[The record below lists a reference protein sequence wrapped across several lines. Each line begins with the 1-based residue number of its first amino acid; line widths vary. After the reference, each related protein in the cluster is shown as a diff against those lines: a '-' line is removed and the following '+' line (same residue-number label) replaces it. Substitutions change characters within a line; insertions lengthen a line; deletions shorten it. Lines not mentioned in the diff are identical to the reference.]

1 MLRAF
6 VANRLGGDDRQ
17 GASTLTMQYVR
28 NVRKSDPNL
37 TEAQRAAATETTV
50 GRKLQE
56 MRYAVELER
65 KLSKDE
71 ILGRYLNIAYFGAGA
86 YGIAAAS
93 YRYFGKRASELTL
106 AEAALLAG
114 LVRAPDYYDPINGDA
129 AAAVQRR
136 GYVLDQMVAM
146 GVLAPADAARA
157 RGERL
162 ALRPRST
169 TGECVSA
176 KPEDWGFFCDW
187 FRQWWS
193 TQPAFGATPA
203 DRLAALRRGGY
214 RITASIDP
222 DIQATAVKYANWVY
236 DQDNPRALPIAVVQP
251 GTGRVLAL
259 AVNRHYQAGGNP
271 AGQENYPNTVNQ
283 LVAGGGDIEGYQA
296 GSTFKLFT
304 MLAALEQGMPLASG
318 FNAPAWLMTNYP
330 VTGRSSCGGYWCP
343 VNSNPEWMD
352 GYRTMWSAFGR
363 SVNTYFAHL
372 IERVGADQVVAMAQ
386 RLGIQFRA
394 ANDATMARTGA
405 KAWGPFTFGVASTT
419 PLDLAN
425 AYATVAAE
433 GMYCAPRPVVSI
445 IDPAGR
451 RIAAADPDCRRALST
466 EVARAATDAARC
478 PVGDQSAY
486 QRCDGGP
493 VCNCTRSWKAG
504 RWPARPAAP
513 RTTRR
518 RPRSPTPR
526 RWRPPPSPPIRTTRA
541 TWSARTCRP
550 RSSSRWPGRCRRR
563 CGTSRCCR
571 SPRPTSGP
579 RSATPTRTPSRR
591 RARTAARPTRT
602 AAIRPTRT
610 ATRPTR
616 TAARQPARPPASPAR
631 RPASTTAPRWT
642 ERPASE
648 PSRARRS
655 VAGRCRFRRTAYR
668 VRVPG

>member
-1 MLRAF
+1 MIHSRLGKLFTVLLAGVLGGLLLALAALPAMTLYGFGLNALTAPYGGMSGDLPTPPPAQRSTLYAADGRTVITTFYEEDRTDVPLSAVAPVMRQAMVAAEDTRFYAHHGVDLRGVLRAF

-466 EVARAATDAARC
+466 E
-478 PVGDQSAY
+478 
-486 QRCDGGP
+486 
-493 VCNCTRSWKAG
+493 
-504 RWPARPAAP
+504 
-513 RTTRR
+513 
-518 RPRSPTPR
+518 
-526 RWRPPPSPPIRTTRA
+526 
-541 TWSARTCRP
+541 
-550 RSSSRWPGRCRRR
+550 
-563 CGTSRCCR
+563 
-571 SPRPTSGP
+571 
-579 RSATPTRTPSRR
+579 
-591 RARTAARPTRT
+591 
-602 AAIRPTRT
+602 
-610 ATRPTR
+610 
-616 TAARQPARPPASPAR
+616 
-631 RPASTTAPRWT
+631 
-642 ERPASE
+642 
-648 PSRARRS
+648 
-655 VAGRCRFRRTAYR
+655 
-668 VRVPG
+668 